1 MNYYFVKVLPL
12 RRFGYFSSEEIF
24 SKGDCV
30 IVEGNFGIEMGII
43 DSIVDG
49 TPDNI
54 EKVKKIIKL
63 ASKED
68 ISGIQEREEKA
79 KEILLLSKELARE
92 LNLEMKFLKA
102 VYNSDG
108 SKITIYFTADGRI
121 DFRELIKEITK
132 RVKKTRV
139 ELFQVGSRDAVKL
152 LGAIGSCGREV
163 CCATFLDEIDTIS
176 VKMVKDQ
183 GLQLNPTKIS
193 GVCGRLLCCMSY
205 EYPFYSCCKSLFPN
219 IDDLVRTSRG
229 IGRVIENR
237 YLKNSF
243 VIMYEDGLKEEISID
258 QWHRENGD
266 ETA

>member
-1 MNYYFVKVLPL
+1 MNYYYVKVLPL

-30 IVEGNFGIEMGII
+30 VVEGNFGIEMGIV
-43 DSIVDG
+43 DSIVEG
-49 TPDNI
+49 AFENI
-54 EKVKKIIKL
+54 EKVKRIIKL

-79 KEILLLSKELARE
+79 KEILSLSKELARE
-92 LNLEMKFLKA
+92 LKLEMKFLKA
-102 VYNSDG
+102 AYNTDG
-108 SKITIYFTADGRI
+108 SKVTIYFTADGRI

-163 CCATFLDEIDTIS
+163 CCTTFLDEIDTIS

-193 GVCGRLLCCMSY
+193 GVCGRLLCCMAY
-205 EYPFYSCCKSLFPN
+205 EYPFYASCKSRFPN
-219 IDDLVRTSRG
+219 IDDLIKTSRG

-237 YLKNSF
+237 YLKDSF
-243 VIMYEDGLKEEISID
+243 VVMYEDGLKEEISID
-258 QWHRENGD
+258 QWRNKKDNEK
-266 ETA
+266 A

>member
-1 MNYYFVKVLPL
+1 MNYYYVKVLPL
-12 RRFGYFSSEEIF
+12 RRFGYFLSEELF

-30 IVEGNFGIEMGII
+30 VVEGNFGIEMGII
-43 DSIVDG
+43 ASVVDVIG
-49 TPDNI
+49 ENI
-54 EKVKKIIKL
+54 ENIRKILKL
-63 ASKED
+63 ATKED
-68 ISGIQEREEKA
+68 VCGLQEREERA
-79 KEILLLSKELARE
+79 KEILLLSKELARN
-92 LNLEMKFLKA
+92 LKLEMKFLKA
-102 VYNSDG
+102 VYNTDG

-163 CCATFLDEIDTIS
+163 CCTTFLDEIDTIS

-205 EYPFYSCCKSLFPN
+205 EYPFYASCRSCFPN
-219 IDDLVRTSRG
+219 VDDIVKTPRG
-229 IGRVIENR
+229 NARVIENR
-237 YLKNSF
+237 YLKNSY
-243 VIMYEDGLKEEISID
+243 VVMYEDGVKEEIF
-258 QWHRENGD
+258 REHCCNKSDD
-266 ETA
+266 EKT